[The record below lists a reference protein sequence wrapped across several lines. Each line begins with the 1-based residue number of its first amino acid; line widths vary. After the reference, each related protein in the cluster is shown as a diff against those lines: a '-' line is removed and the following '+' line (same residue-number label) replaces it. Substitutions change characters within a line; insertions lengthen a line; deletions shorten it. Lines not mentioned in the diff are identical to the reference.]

1 MFNNQ
6 IIAGS
11 SGQGGGSFY
20 PYSIDQSLRFNDD
33 DSANLSRTPASAS
46 NRRTFTFSAWIKL
59 NPTATNYPPIFSAG
73 TSAPDTVIRLDNT
86 GKLTVV
92 LENGGGGNSSLA
104 TSAQLRDSSSWY
116 HIVCTVDTT
125 SATADDRIKIYIN
138 GTEQTSYSSRTNP
151 SLNLDT
157 NVNNTVLHR
166 LGLQRYGSYWDGY
179 MAEVHFIDGTALDA
193 SSFGE
198 TINGIWVPKNVS
210 GLTYGTN
217 GFYLSFADSAAIG
230 DDLSGNTNDWTANN
244 LAASDVVS
252 DSPTLNYSN
261 IVPMPNT
268 SLSEGNLKLTTSR
281 TGYWDG
287 TIGSFGVTSGKWY
300 HEVRFSKTE
309 ANFRCVAGWIGNEA
323 AQTVVL
329 NGKGVTGDPSATLF
343 DNYSTTSWLTTYYKD
358 GGTNGTWTT
367 PASGDVIN
375 IAADFDNGKI
385 WFGINGTYYANDGG
399 TDGDPAGGLNES
411 LSGIDLTASEYVP
424 FFQIRSDSSVGGNV
438 MIANFGQ
445 EGTFA
450 GTETD
455 GGYSDDNGYG
465 SFFNAVPSGFLA
477 LCSANLPEPAIG
489 PNSTTTNDQNF
500 DTILYTAATSNGTYT
515 HGNLAFRPD
524 FSWIKNRDN
533 AEGHYL
539 IDVVRGNSS
548 TTNTFL
554 QTNGTAAEGALNA
567 SGTTFSVTDTGYEF
581 VEASI
586 TAGELYYNGR
596 TYVGWNWKAGG
607 TAVSNTEGSIT
618 SQVSA
623 NPDAGF
629 SIVSFTCGSGVTSG
643 TVGHGLGVQP
653 QLIIGKTR
661 NHAVGWYVHTPLLA
675 ANLTGQLDT
684 TTAWYDP
691 GYNHWNDTH
700 PTDTVFS
707 VGGYMAG
714 HADLTSPSTKICYCF
729 ANVEGHQKIG
739 KYVGNNSTDGPM
751 VVTNFRPALVII
763 KRTDSA
769 AGWVLYD
776 NKRDTYN
783 QMQYV
788 LWPNLTNAEYT
799 SNLLHVDF
807 LSNGFKVRNATY
819 GETNA
824 SGGSYIY
831 IAFAEQPFKY
841 ANAR

>member
-1 MFNNQ
+1 MSGPLGSQQWMYN
-6 IIAGS
+6 AG
-11 SGQGGGSFY
+11 GAFY
-20 PYSIDQSLRFNDD
+20 PYSIDQSLRFNDN

-46 NRRTFTFSAWIKL
+46 NRKTFTFSAWIKL

-73 TSAPDTVIRLDNT
+73 TSAPDTVIRLDNN
-86 GKLTVV
+86 GKMSVV
-92 LENGGGGNSSLA
+92 LENGGGSNSSLI
-104 TSAQLRDSSSWY
+104 TSAQLRDPSSWY
-116 HIVCTVDTT
+116 HIVCTIDTT
-125 SATADDRIKIYIN
+125 NATADDRIKIYIN
-138 GTEQTSYSSRTNP
+138 GTEQTSYSTRTNP

-179 MAEVHFIDGTALDA
+179 MAEVHFVDGTALDA
-193 SSFGE
+193 TSFGE

-244 LAASDVVS
+244 LAAHDVVP

-300 HEVRFSKTE
+300 HEVRMSLTE

-329 NGKGVTGDPSATLF
+329 NGKGITGDPAASLF
-343 DNYSTTSWLTTYYKD
+343 DNYAALSWSSQYYKD
-358 GGTNGTWTT
+358 GTYHGTFAA
-367 PASGDVIN
+367 PPSGSVIN
-375 IAADFDNGKI
+375 IAADFDNGKM
-385 WFGINGTYYANDGG
+385 WFGIDGTYYANDGG
-399 TDGDPAGGLNES
+399 ADGDPAAGTNES

-455 GGYSDDNGYG
+455 GGYSDENGYG

-477 LCSANLPEPAIG
+477 LNSANLPEPAIG
-489 PNSTTTNDQNF
+489 PNSDTTSDEHFNTVLWTGDGTTNRAITGVGHQ
-500 DTILYTAATSNGTYT
+500 
-515 HGNLAFRPD
+515 PD
-524 FSWIKNRDN
+524 LLWIKNRGTTNSHQLVDSVRGTSKNLYSDLTN
-533 AEGHYL
+533 AEDTVNRVMSLDSDGFTVWSQAY
-539 IDVVRGNSS
+539 V
-548 TTNTFL
+548 
-554 QTNGTAAEGALNA
+554 NA
-567 SGTTFSVTDTGYEF
+567 SGNS
-581 VEASI
+581 
-586 TAGELYYNGR
+586 
-596 TYVGWNWKAGG
+596 YVGWNWKAGG
-607 TAVSNTEGSIT
+607 TAVSNTDGSIT
-618 SQVSA
+618 SSVSA

-629 SIVSFTCGSGVTSG
+629 
-643 TVGHGLGVQP
+643 
-653 QLIIGKTR
+653 
-661 NHAVGWYVHTPLLA
+661 AVGTYTGNATAGATIGHSLGATPEMVIVKRRTNARDWAVYHKDQSATPTNAYLLLNSTA
-675 ANLTGQLDT
+675 AVGVGS
-684 TTAWYDP
+684 TAWNN
-691 GYNHWNDTH
+691 GTF
-700 PTDTVFS
+700 TSSVFTIGS
-707 VGGYMAG
+707 HELVNFSGDSYVFYAFRGIDG
-714 HADLTSPSTKICYCF
+714 HSKC
-729 ANVEGHQKIG
+729 G
-739 KYVGNNSTDGPM
+739 KYVGNNSTDGPFSY
-751 VVTNFRPALVII
+751 TGFRPAFVII

-776 NKRDTYN
+776 DKRDTYN

-788 LWPNLTNAEYT
+788 LWPNLNNAEYT

-824 SGGSYIY
+824 SGGTYIY
-831 IAFAEQPFKY
+831 IAFAEAPFKY

>member
-1 MFNNQ
+1 MYN
-6 IIAGS
+6 AG
-11 SGQGGGSFY
+11 GAFY
-20 PYSIDQSLRFNDD
+20 PYSIDQSLRFNDN

-46 NRRTFTFSAWIKL
+46 NRKTFTFSAWIKL

-73 TSAPDTVIRLDNT
+73 TSAPDTVIRLDNN
-86 GKLTVV
+86 GKMSVV
-92 LENGGGGNSSLA
+92 LENGGGSNSSLI
-104 TSAQLRDSSSWY
+104 TSAQLRDPSSWY
-116 HIVCTVDTT
+116 HIVCTIDTT
-125 SATADDRIKIYIN
+125 NATADDRIKIYIN
-138 GTEQTSYSSRTNP
+138 GTEQTSYSTRTNP

-179 MAEVHFIDGTALDA
+179 MAEVHFVDGTALDA
-193 SSFGE
+193 TSFGE

-244 LAASDVVS
+244 LAAHDVVP

-300 HEVRFSKTE
+300 HEVRMSLTE

-329 NGKGVTGDPSATLF
+329 NGKGITGDPAASLF
-343 DNYSTTSWLTTYYKD
+343 DNYAALSWSSQYYKD
-358 GGTNGTWTT
+358 GTYHGTFAA
-367 PASGDVIN
+367 PPSGSVIN
-375 IAADFDNGKI
+375 IAADFDNGKM
-385 WFGINGTYYANDGG
+385 WFGIDGTYYANDGG
-399 TDGDPAGGLNES
+399 ADGDPAAGTNES

-477 LCSANLPEPAIG
+477 LNSANLPEPAIG
-489 PNSTTTNDQNF
+489 PNSTTTNDEHFN
-500 DTILYTAATSNGTYT
+500 TVLYTGNGSTQSITGAGHQPNLVWIKSRAATRHHMWYDSVRGATKAIRSSLT
-515 HGNLAFRPD
+515 
-524 FSWIKNRDN
+524 N
-533 AEGHYL
+533 AEITGATTL
-539 IDVVRGNSS
+539 TSFDSDGFSLGSDSDVN
-548 TTNTFL
+548 TN
-554 QTNGTAAEGALNA
+554 AEA
-567 SGTTFSVTDTGYEF
+567 F
-581 VEASI
+581 VS
-586 TAGELYYNGR
+586 
-596 TYVGWNWKAGG
+596 WNWKAGG
-607 TAVSNTEGSIT
+607 TAVSNTDGSIT
-618 SQVSA
+618 SSVSA
-623 NPDAGF
+623 NPDAGM
-629 SIVSFTCGSGVTSG
+629 SIVSWTGTGANA
-643 TVGHGLGVQP
+643 TVGHGLSSAPDLVIVKNRSIVSSW
-653 QLIIGKTR
+653 LVRHSSDSIS
-661 NHAVGWYVHTPLLA
+661 NTPLLENSTGGISTNYWQSTQPDSSVFYVSSNSE
-675 ANLTGQLDT
+675 ANGSGNNLI
-684 TTAWYDP
+684 A
-691 GYNHWNDTH
+691 
-700 PTDTVFS
+700 
-707 VGGYMAG
+707 
-714 HADLTSPSTKICYCF
+714 YCF
-729 ANVEGHQKIG
+729 ANTEGHLKCG
-739 KYVGNNSTDGPM
+739 KYVGNNSTDGPFNY
-751 VVTNFRPALVII
+751 TGFRPAFVII
-763 KRTDSA
+763 KRTDST

-776 NKRDTYN
+776 DKRDTYN

-788 LWPNLTNAEYT
+788 LWPNLNNAEYT

-807 LSNGFKVRNATY
+807 LSNGFKIRNATY

-824 SGGSYIY
+824 SGGTYIY
-831 IAFAEQPFKY
+831 IAFAKAPFKY

>member
-1 MFNNQ
+1 MSG
-6 IIAGS
+6 ILSVGGAGNVGAS
-11 SGQGGGSFY
+11 GSFY
-20 PYSIDQSLRFNDD
+20 SYSIDQSLRFNDD

-166 LGLQRYGSYWDGY
+166 LGLQRYGSYWDGM

-244 LAASDVVS
+244 LAAHDVVP

-300 HEVRFSKTE
+300 HEVRMSLTE

-329 NGKGVTGDPSATLF
+329 NGKGITGDPAASLF
-343 DNYSTTSWLTTYYKD
+343 DNYAALSWSSQYYKD
-358 GGTNGTWTT
+358 GTYHGTFAA
-367 PASGDVIN
+367 PPSGSVIN
-375 IAADFDNGKI
+375 IAADFDNGKM
-385 WFGINGTYYANDGG
+385 WFGIDGTYYANDGG
-399 TDGDPAGGLNES
+399 ADGDPAAGTNES

-455 GGYSDDNGYG
+455 GGYSDENGYG

-477 LCSANLPEPAIG
+477 LNSANLPEPAIG
-489 PNSTTTNDQNF
+489 PNSDTTSDEHFNTVLWTGDGTTNRAITGVGHQ
-500 DTILYTAATSNGTYT
+500 
-515 HGNLAFRPD
+515 PD
-524 FSWIKNRDN
+524 LLWIKNRGTTNSHQLVDSVRGTSKNLYSDLTN
-533 AEGHYL
+533 AEDTVNRVMSLDSDGFTVWSQAY
-539 IDVVRGNSS
+539 V
-548 TTNTFL
+548 
-554 QTNGTAAEGALNA
+554 NA
-567 SGTTFSVTDTGYEF
+567 SGNS
-581 VEASI
+581 
-586 TAGELYYNGR
+586 
-596 TYVGWNWKAGG
+596 YVGWNWKAGG
-607 TAVSNTEGSIT
+607 TAVSNTDGSIT
-618 SQVSA
+618 SSVSA

-629 SIVSFTCGSGVTSG
+629 
-643 TVGHGLGVQP
+643 
-653 QLIIGKTR
+653 
-661 NHAVGWYVHTPLLA
+661 AVGIYTGNATAGATIGHSLGATPEMVIVKRRTNARDWAVYHKDQSATPTNAYLLLNSTA
-675 ANLTGQLDT
+675 AVGVGS
-684 TTAWYDP
+684 TAWNN
-691 GYNHWNDTH
+691 GTF
-700 PTDTVFS
+700 TSSVFTIGS
-707 VGGYMAG
+707 HELVNFSGDSYVFYAFRGIEGFSKVG
-714 HADLTSPSTKICYCF
+714 S
-729 ANVEGHQKIG
+729 
-739 KYVGNNSTDGPM
+739 YVGNGSADGPFVYTGHRVKWLM
-751 VVTNFRPALVII
+751 VKNINN
-763 KRTDSA
+763 A
-769 AGWVLYD
+769 ATSWWIM
-776 NKRDTYN
+776 DTERSTFN
-783 QMQYV
+783 VMNDF
-788 LWPNLTNAEYT
+788 LFPNLSNAESAST
-799 SNLLHVDF
+799 VLFADF
-807 LSNGFKVRNATY
+807 LSNGFKIRNGTY

-824 SGGSYIY
+824 SGNTYIFL
-831 IAFAEQPFKY
+831 AFAEAPAKY
-841 ANAR
+841 SNAR